1 MFGGVEAGDGD
12 EAGGGLDDYSASLG
26 GVYAGVERAGRGEPV
41 EFGGDD
47 VGVGKAFCFCVAGDV
62 VVSVESYG
70 VVFRR
75 RFARCCVWAAYGII
89 ALCSFSF
96 TRELEFP
103 VGV

>member
-1 MFGGVEAGDGD
+1 MFRGVEAGDGD
-12 EAGGGLDDYSASLG
+12 EAGGGLDDHTAGLG
-26 GVYAGVERAGRGEPV
+26 GVYAGVESAGGSEPV
-41 EFGGDD
+41 EFGGGD
-47 VGVGKAFCFCVAGDV
+47 VGVNKAFCLGVAGDV

-75 RFARCCVWAAYGII
+75 RFARCRVWAAYGII

-96 TRELEFP
+96 TRKLEFS